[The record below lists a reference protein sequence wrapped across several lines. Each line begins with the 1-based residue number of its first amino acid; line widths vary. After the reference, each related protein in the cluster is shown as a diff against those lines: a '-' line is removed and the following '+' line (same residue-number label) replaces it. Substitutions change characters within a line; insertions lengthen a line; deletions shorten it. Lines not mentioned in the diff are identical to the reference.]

1 MKTCTYQSSYTAGN
15 QGTCATRLRCVFYPQ
30 LVDYLLTQTPSA
42 IAGVATLLEGVSRV
56 APQLFQRM
64 LQKCGPYLLP
74 KDACQR
80 GDYAEV
86 SYVIRFSFTVV
97 SSLKH
102 NTLLRQNE
110 QYA

>member
-1 MKTCTYQSSYTAGN
+1 M
-15 QGTCATRLRCVFYPQ
+15 
-30 LVDYLLTQTPSA
+30 DYLLTQTPSA

-86 SYVIRFSFTVV
+86 SPVTIIIYNSF
-97 SSLKH
+97 LPEYD
-102 NTLLRQNE
+102 TLLKQK
-110 QYA
+110 Q